1 MNIYIYICSIY
12 AHKHIYNIYLH
23 IYKHKHIY
31 IYYIYIYICMF
42 IYIYED
48 VHRPQSAMS
57 ASASVTTKS
66 LWGQLGIHSVFIF
79 SSNYLIYLLSIY
91 TSIV

>member
-1 MNIYIYICSIY
+1 
-12 AHKHIYNIYLH
+12 
-23 IYKHKHIY
+23 
-31 IYYIYIYICMF
+31 MF

>member
-1 MNIYIYICSIY
+1 MHINIYIIYIYIYTSTNIYIYI
-12 AHKHIYNIYLH
+12 
-23 IYKHKHIY
+23 
-31 IYYIYIYICMF
+31 IYICMF

>member
-1 MNIYIYICSIY
+1 MHINIYIIYIYIYTST
-12 AHKHIYNIYLH
+12 NIY
-23 IYKHKHIY
+23 IY

>member
-31 IYYIYIYICMF
+31 IYYIYICMF

>member
-1 MNIYIYICSIY
+1 MYMYVY
-12 AHKHIYNIYLH
+12 
-23 IYKHKHIY
+23 
-31 IYYIYIYICMF
+31 